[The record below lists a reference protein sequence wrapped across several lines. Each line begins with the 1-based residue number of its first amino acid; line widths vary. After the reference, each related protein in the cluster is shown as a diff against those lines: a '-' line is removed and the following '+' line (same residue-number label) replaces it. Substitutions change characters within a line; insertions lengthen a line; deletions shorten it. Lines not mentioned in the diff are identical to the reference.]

1 MIDRIKTDVLVLGLG
16 PAGAS
21 AAARASEL
29 GLDVIALDR
38 KFAPGLPVQ
47 CAELVPAL
55 IGQVVDLESTALRQS
70 ISRMVTYVEDD
81 DPDTRDRFPGHMLDR
96 AEFDRLRVEAAIAA
110 GADCRNGV
118 AVSRVAPDGVV
129 TTRRDAV
136 IHARVIIGADG
147 PRSRVGHAIGQIN
160 TELVYA
166 RQARVPLKHSHDAT
180 DIFLSASIPGG
191 YGWLFPRDDLANVGV
206 GVEAGSR
213 HRLKG
218 LLRALCSRLAGE
230 GRIVDRV
237 VDETGGAIPAG
248 GMLEP
253 YGWLGKRLVLLAG
266 DAAGLTNPVTGAGI
280 HAALVSGTLAGE
292 CAAAWIAG
300 ACEARVEYED
310 ELRDIFGVSLERA
323 LARRLAL
330 LKCFTYKA
338 RPSRQ
343 VLRNGWIAYPG
354 YWRERRVMATV
365 TATGESHR

>member
-38 KFAPGLPVQ
+38 KFAPGVPVQ

-55 IGQVVDLESTALRQS
+55 IGQAVDLKSTALRQT
-70 ISRMVTYVEDD
+70 ISRMVTYVEED
-81 DPDTRDRFPGHMLDR
+81 DPDTQDRFPGHMLDR
-96 AEFDRLRVEAAIAA
+96 AEFDRLRVEGAIAA

-129 TTRRDAV
+129 TTRHGAV

-147 PRSRVGHAIGQIN
+147 PRSRVGRAIRQIN
-160 TELVYA
+160 AELIYA
-166 RQARVPLKHSHDAT
+166 RQARVSLKHPHDAT
-180 DIFLSASIPGG
+180 DIFLSARIPGG
-191 YGWLFPRDDLANVGV
+191 YGWLFPSGDLANVGV

-213 HRLKG
+213 HCLKD
-218 LLRALCSRLAGE
+218 LLRALCSRLADE

-237 VDETGGAIPAG
+237 VVETGGAIPAG

-253 YGWLGKRLVLLAG
+253 YGWLGERLVVLAG

-280 HAALVSGTLAGE
+280 HAALVSGALAGE

-300 ACEARVEYED
+300 AREAPVEYED
-310 ELRDIFGVSLERA
+310 ELRDIFGRSLARA
-323 LARRLAL
+323 LARRRDM
-330 LKCFTYKA
+330 LKCFT
-338 RPSRQ
+338 RETPPSRQ

-354 YWRERRVMATV
+354 YWRDHQALA
-365 TATGESHR
+365 TATPESHR